1 MKSVFKYTTFES
13 RNDLYFWAEGVQC
26 ITDIMI
32 CLLTPSFYQS
42 ALLSQS
48 VRSVLICLGSV
59 IGRPGLIHCARRF
72 YTLKQRISSYR
83 SNLLPSNKI
92 YYSLSQSYLLPLRHC
107 NFFLVVGPHLNDDA
121 VPIHCDILN
130 KVSMLL
136 YRTKGAP
143 IHCWCPQGPFINV
156 TLQCIVSCLLV
167 IYPV

>member
-1 MKSVFKYTTFES
+1 
-13 RNDLYFWAEGVQC
+13 
-26 ITDIMI
+26 
-32 CLLTPSFYQS
+32 
-42 ALLSQS
+42 
-48 VRSVLICLGSV
+48 VLICLGSV

-92 YYSLSQSYLLPLRHC
+92 YYSLSQSCLLSLRHC
-107 NFFLVVGPHLNDDA
+107 NLFLVVGPHLNDDA

-143 IHCWCPQGPFINV
+143 IHCWCPKGLFALLPCPNSPHLYVQNKA
-156 TLQCIVSCLLV
+156 CLVASLHYSNLTPPMQRYMGLNLV
-167 IYPV
+167 RWRPTETRFTTKHGSMDAGYRGWTHM